1 MRLLSLLAD
10 KMIKY
15 KKQKRSK
22 RDSNNDEKN

>member
-15 KKQKRSK
+15 EKQKRSK